1 MFNTTVH
8 LLDMGNKQVKQHFE
22 TAQKTGVLKIS
33 QMRLNEFPSAL
44 KAFPNVLKTLDLS
57 ENRFAELPDDLGKFT
72 LLKHLNVAGNR
83 LISIPEIIGVL
94 VKLETLNAMNNLIV
108 RLPPELGQCKNLK
121 QINLSNNQINEFPT
135 MVCGLKQLDLLD
147 LSRNK
152 ITLIPPE
159 VSSLQVTE
167 LNVNQNQISEVS
179 ENIALCP
186 KLKTFRIEENC
197 LQATAALSKILKDSQ
212 ICNLSVDGNLF
223 SSKAFAELDGHDAYM
238 ERYTAARKKIF

>member
-1 MFNTTVH
+1 
-8 LLDMGNKQVKQHFE
+8 MGNKQVKQHFE
-22 TAQKTGVLKIS
+22 TAEKTGVLKIS

-57 ENRFAELPDDLGKFT
+57 ENRFVELPNDVGKFT
-72 LLKHLNVAGNR
+72 ILKHLNLAGNR
-83 LISIPEIIGVL
+83 LTTIPEIIGVL

-108 RLPPELGQCKNLK
+108 KLPPELNQCKNLK
-121 QINLSNNQINEFPT
+121 QINLSNNQINEFPI
-135 MVCGLKQLDLLD
+135 MVCGLRQLNLLD

-152 ITLIPPE
+152 ITSIPDE
-159 VSSLQVTE
+159 VSDLQVTE
-167 LNVNQNQISEVS
+167 LNVNQNQISVIS
-179 ENIALCP
+179 ENVALCP

-197 LQATAALSKILKDSQ
+197 LQASAALSKILKDSQ

-223 SSKAFAELDGHDAYM
+223 GSKAFAELEGYEAYM